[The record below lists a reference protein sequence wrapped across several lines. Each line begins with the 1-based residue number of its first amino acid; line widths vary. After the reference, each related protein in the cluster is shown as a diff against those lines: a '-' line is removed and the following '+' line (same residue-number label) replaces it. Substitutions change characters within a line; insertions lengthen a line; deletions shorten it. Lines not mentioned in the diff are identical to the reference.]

1 MPKTKRTWVM
11 VADAARARLFMSD
24 GQDVQPIDGATF
36 DNPAA
41 HGFSRDLRSDKPG
54 RTIESVGGAH
64 HAQEPKHDPHRE
76 AKAAFA
82 RRVADYVEQGARDG
96 KFDNLVM
103 VAPPQMLGDLRGA
116 LGHHA
121 AARLAGTAPKD
132 LMKVPTAELKTH
144 LQPILDAAA
153 GHGSTSS
160 A

>member
-24 GQDVQPIDGATF
+24 GHDVQPIEGATF

-41 HGFSRDLRSDKPG
+41 HGFSRDLVSDKPG
-54 RTIESVGGAH
+54 RTIESVGGAR

-82 RRVADYVEQGARDG
+82 RRVAEYVEQGARDG
-96 KFDNLVM
+96 KFDHLVV

-116 LGHHA
+116 LGQHA
-121 AARLAGTAPKD
+121 MARLAGTAPKD
-132 LMKVPTAELKTH
+132 LMKIPTAELKAH
-144 LQPILDAAA
+144 IQPILDAA
-153 GHGSTSS
+153 GGRGSS